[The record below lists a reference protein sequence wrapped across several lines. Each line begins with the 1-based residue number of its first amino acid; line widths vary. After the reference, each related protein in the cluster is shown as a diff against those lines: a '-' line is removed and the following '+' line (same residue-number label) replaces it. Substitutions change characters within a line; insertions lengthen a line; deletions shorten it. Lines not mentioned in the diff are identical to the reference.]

1 MRDLENDYLRGN
13 KVAYPETL
21 TKAYEI
27 AVNWKG
33 SGQRRPRNASRHHE
47 LGSTFVQDTHTRQ
60 APHNYKPRPQGYKP
74 QAQKPAY
81 NNGGANR
88 KIISKPK

>member
-1 MRDLENDYLRGN
+1 MMRDLENDYLRGN

-33 SGQRRPRNASRHHE
+33 SGQRRPRNASRHHR
-47 LGSTFVQDTHTRQ
+47 LGSTFVQDTQ
-60 APHNYKPRPQGYKP
+60 AR
-74 QAQKPAY
+74 
-81 NNGGANR
+81 
-88 KIISKPK
+88 